1 MNARAHT
8 APDAQPAQREAVLAA
23 LLQLEQLARACDG
36 TEELAFVM
44 VNDTHAVA
52 PYRQAVLW
60 RRDAAG
66 RSNQRNGRIVAL
78 SGLAVPDPNAPFN
91 AWLCGLLARHMD
103 LHADGKPATLAA
115 VAASNGYANACAN
128 AGASTHAGIANAN
141 AGNANANDAAMLR
154 EHLPRHG
161 WCLPLNLAGGERP
174 DALLVLLRDAPWSAA
189 DTPLLAMAADAYGHA
204 WRAADRHGAGRPGLP
219 GRSILAR
226 LRQSGNRRRWLLA
239 GGAALLI
246 ALCVPVRQ
254 SVLAPAEVVARAPV
268 TVRAPLQGVVD
279 RIAVKPGQ
287 IVKAGDVLVELD
299 ARELAAR
306 LESARQALAVAD
318 AELRQGQQQALFDDR
333 SRTALGLLA
342 GKREQSSGDVDYLE
356 RALARTRIHAERA
369 GTVIFDD
376 PADWIG
382 KPVALGERIMLVAD
396 PAATELDIQLPVAD
410 AIALDTG
417 DRVQLFL
424 NTAPATPL
432 AASVLRV
439 GYRASAGGDGTLAYR
454 VRASFAQANG
464 ARIGLKGTAKL
475 YGERTPLIVYLLRRP
490 LATVRV
496 WLGV

>member
-1 MNARAHT
+1 MSARPHLAPGT
-8 APDAQPAQREAVLAA
+8 APMPREAVLAA
-23 LLQLEQLARACDG
+23 LLQLEQLARACDS

-52 PYRQAVLW
+52 QYRQAVLW
-60 RRDAAG
+60 RRNGVDSADSADSAG
-66 RSNQRNGRIVAL
+66 RILAL
-78 SGLAVPDPNAPFN
+78 SGLAAPDPNAPFN
-91 AWLCGLLARHMD
+91 VWLRGLLARHAD
-103 LHADGKPATLAA
+103 LHAHGTPAPLDPAATSDHAGVAAHASGEPAT
-115 VAASNGYANACAN
+115 
-128 AGASTHAGIANAN
+128 
-141 AGNANANDAAMLR
+141 ANDTAMR
-154 EHLPRHG
+154 SEHLPRHG
-161 WCLPLNLAGGERP
+161 WCLPLKLAGGDRP
-174 DALLVLLRDAPWSAA
+174 DALLVLLRDTPWSAA
-189 DTPLLAMAADAYGHA
+189 ETPLLALAADAYAHA
-204 WRAADRHGAGRPGLP
+204 WRAMAHNGASQPALP
-219 GRSILAR
+219 LLAR
-226 LRQSGNRRRWLLA
+226 LRQSGNRRRWWLA
-239 GGAALLI
+239 GGAALLL
-246 ALCVPVRQ
+246 ALCMPVRQ
-254 SVLAPAEVVARAPV
+254 SVLAPAEVVARAPM

-287 IVKAGDVLVELD
+287 VVKAGDVLVELD

-333 SRTALGLLA
+333 SRTALGLLG
-342 GKREQSSGDVDYLE
+342 GKREQSSGEVDYLE

-369 GTVIFDD
+369 GTAIFDD

-396 PAATELDIQLPVAD
+396 PAATELDIELPVAD
-410 AIALDTG
+410 AIALAAG

-432 AASVLRV
+432 AASIVRV
-439 GYRASAGGDGTLAYR
+439 GYRAGANAAGDGTLAYR
-454 VRASFAQANG
+454 VRASFTRAND

-475 YGERTPLIVYLLRRP
+475 YGARTPLIVYLLRRP